1 MSARKG
7 YLLPSPN
14 YPTTMS
20 CSESPAANSFLVD
33 SLINSARGEAGGG
46 GGSAGGGGGGYYA
59 HSGVYLPP
67 ASDLPYGLQSC
78 GLFPALGSK
87 RNEAPSPGG
96 GGGGGSGGL
105 GPGTHGYAP
114 APLDLWLDAPRS
126 CRMEPPDGPPP
137 PQPPPQQ
144 QPPPP
149 PQPPQPPPQATSCS
163 FAQNIKEESSYCL
176 YDSADK
182 CPKGSAAADLA
193 PFPRGPPPD
202 GCTLGASSGVPVP
215 GYFRLSQAYGT
226 AKGFGGGGGGGGGGT
241 QQLASPFPAQPPGR
255 GFDPPPAL
263 ASSSAE
269 AAGKERTLDSTPPP
283 TLVCAGGGGGG
294 GSQGDEEAHASSS
307 AAEELSPAPSE
318 NSKASPEK
326 DSLGNSKG
334 ENAANWLT
342 AKSGR
347 KKRCPYTKHQTLEL
361 EKEFLFNMYLTR
373 ERRLEI
379 SRSVHLTDRQV
390 KIWFQNRRMKLKK
403 MNRENRIRELTANF
417 NFS

>member
-7 YLLPSPN
+7 DPLPPPN

-33 SLINSARGEAGGG
+33 ALISSGRGEAGGG
-46 GGSAGGGGGGYYA
+46 GAGGGGGYYA
-59 HSGVYLPP
+59 PGGVYLPP
-67 ASDLPYGLQSC
+67 ADLPYGLQSC
-78 GLFPALGSK
+78 GPFPALGAK
-87 RNEAPSPGG
+87 RNEAASPGG
-96 GGGGGSGGL
+96 GGGGGGL
-105 GPGTHGYAP
+105 GPGTPGYAP

-126 CRMEPPDGPPP
+126 CRMEPPEG
-137 PQPPPQQ
+137 
-144 QPPPP
+144 
-149 PQPPQPPPQATSCS
+149 PPPQAPPASACS
-163 FAQNIKEESSYCL
+163 FAQHIKEESAYCL
-176 YDSADK
+176 YDAPDK
-182 CPKGSAAADLA
+182 CPKGAPAAAAAELA
-193 PFPRGPPPD
+193 PFPRAAPPD
-202 GCTLGASSGVPVP
+202 GCPLGAAGGVPVP

-226 AKGFGGGGGGGGGGT
+226 AKGYAGGGGA
-241 QQLASPFPAQPPGR
+241 QQLGAGPFPAQPPGR
-255 GFDPPPAL
+255 AFDPPPAL
-263 ASSSAE
+263 AAGSGD
-269 AAGKERTLDSTPPP
+269 AARKERALDSPPP
-283 TLVCAGGGGGG
+283 PARARGGSG
-294 GSQGDEEAHASSS
+294 GSQGEEEARASSS

-318 NSKASPEK
+318 SSKASPEK
-326 DSLGNSKG
+326 DALGNSKG